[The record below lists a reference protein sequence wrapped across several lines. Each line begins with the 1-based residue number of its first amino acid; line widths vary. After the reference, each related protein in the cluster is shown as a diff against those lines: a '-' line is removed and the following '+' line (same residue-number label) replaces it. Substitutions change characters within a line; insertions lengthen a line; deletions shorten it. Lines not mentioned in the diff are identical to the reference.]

1 MKQIQKIVVLGP
13 ESTGKSTLCAALAAH
28 YQTIWTPEYAR
39 QYLLENG
46 TKYNYEDLLTIAKG
60 QIANEEKSIE
70 LVHQDNTENQGEA
83 TTNKLI
89 VDTNIYVMKVWCEY
103 VFNNCHHYILE
114 QINQRS
120 YDLYL
125 LCDIDLPW
133 TADEMREYPDAGPRI
148 ELFTLYKE
156 LLINQNTP
164 WGIVSG
170 VGAQRTAN
178 AIQLIEEN
186 LKAKNNSQAG
196 PVYTQY
202 LV

>member
-1 MKQIQKIVVLGP
+1 MKPIQKIVVLGP

-39 QYLLENG
+39 SFLSKNG
-46 TKYNYEDLLTIAKG
+46 TKYTYDDLLTIAKG
-60 QIANEEKSIE
+60 QIQKEEEALASLNK
-70 LVHQDNTENQGEA
+70 NTADQ
-83 TTNKLI
+83 TTTKISNKLI
-89 VDTNIYVMKVWCEY
+89 LDTDMYVMKVWCEY

-133 TADEMREYPDAGPRI
+133 AADEMREYPDAGPRI
-148 ELFTLYKE
+148 ELFTIYKE

-170 VGAQRTAN
+170 NGAQRTEN
-178 AIQLIEEN
+178 AIQLID
-186 LKAKNNSQAG
+186 
-196 PVYTQY
+196 QY
-202 LV
+202 LH

>member
-1 MKQIQKIVVLGP
+1 MKPIQKIVVLGP

-39 QYLLENG
+39 QYLSEHG
-46 TKYNYEDLLTIAKG
+46 TKYNYDDLLAIAKG

-70 LVHQDNTENQGEA
+70 LVHQYNTDHQVQA

-89 VDTNIYVMKVWCEY
+89 VDTDMYVMKVWCEY

-114 QINQRS
+114 QINQRN

-133 TADEMREYPDAGPRI
+133 TADEMREYPDEGPRI
-148 ELFTLYKE
+148 ELFTTYKE
-156 LLINQNTP
+156 LLINQKTP

-170 VGAQRTAN
+170 TDTQRTTN
-178 AIQLIEEN
+178 AIQLIEQN
-186 LKAKNNSQAG
+186 LSN
-196 PVYTQY
+196 
-202 LV
+202 

>member
-1 MKQIQKIVVLGP
+1 MKPIQKIVVLGP

-39 QYLLENG
+39 TYLSEHG
-46 TKYNYEDLLTIAKG
+46 TKYSYDDLLTIAKG
-60 QIANEEKSIE
+60 QIQNEENSIE
-70 LVHQDNTENQGEA
+70 LLGQNIENNKSQA
-83 TTNKLI
+83 TNNKLI
-89 VDTNIYVMKVWCEY
+89 VDTDMYVMKVWCEY

-133 TADEMREYPDAGPRI
+133 APDEMREYPDAGPRL
-148 ELFTLYKE
+148 ELFTIYKE

-170 VGAQRTAN
+170 VGAQRTTN
-178 AIQLIEEN
+178 AIQLIDQH
-186 LKAKNNSQAG
+186 L
-196 PVYTQY
+196 
-202 LV
+202 

>member
-1 MKQIQKIVVLGP
+1 MKPIQKIVVLGP

-39 QYLLENG
+39 TYLSEHG
-46 TKYNYEDLLTIAKG
+46 TKYSYDDLLTIAKG
-60 QIANEEKSIE
+60 QIQNEENSIE
-70 LVHQDNTENQGEA
+70 LLGQNIENNKSQA
-83 TTNKLI
+83 TNNKLI
-89 VDTNIYVMKVWCEY
+89 VDTDMYVMKVWCEY

-133 TADEMREYPDAGPRI
+133 AADEMREYPDAGPRL
-148 ELFTLYKE
+148 ELFTIYKE

-170 VGAQRTAN
+170 TGAQRTAN
-178 AIQLIEEN
+178 AIQLIEQH
-186 LKAKNNSQAG
+186 L
-196 PVYTQY
+196 
-202 LV
+202 

>member
-1 MKQIQKIVVLGP
+1 MKPIQKIVVLGP
-13 ESTGKSTLCAALAAH
+13 ESTGKSTLCSALAAH

-39 QYLLENG
+39 AFLSKNG
-46 TKYNYEDLLTIAKG
+46 TKYTYDDLLTIAKG
-60 QIANEEKSIE
+60 QIQKEEEALASLNK
-70 LVHQDNTENQGEA
+70 NTVDQP
-83 TTNKLI
+83 TPKISNKLI
-89 VDTNIYVMKVWCEY
+89 LDTDMYVMKVWCEY

-133 TADEMREYPDAGPRI
+133 AADEMREYPDAGPRL
-148 ELFTLYKE
+148 ELFTIYKE

-170 VGAQRTAN
+170 TGAQRTTN
-178 AIQLIEEN
+178 AIQLIDQH
-186 LKAKNNSQAG
+186 L
-196 PVYTQY
+196 
-202 LV
+202 

>member
-1 MKQIQKIVVLGP
+1 MKPIQKIVVLGP
-13 ESTGKSTLCAALAAH
+13 ESTGKSSLCAALAAH

-39 QYLLENG
+39 QFLAEQG
-46 TKYNYEDLLTIAKG
+46 TKYTYADLLTIAKG
-60 QIANEEKSIE
+60 QIKNEDRSIE
-70 LVHQDNTENQGEA
+70 LLDHKNEDNQGGA

-89 VDTNIYVMKVWCEY
+89 LDTDMYVMKVWCEY

-114 QINQRS
+114 QINHRS

-133 TADEMREYPDAGPRI
+133 TADEMREYPDAGPRL

-156 LLINQNTP
+156 LLINQKTP

-170 VGAQRTAN
+170 TGNQRTEN
-178 AIQLIEEN
+178 AIKLIDQLLPKI
-186 LKAKNNSQAG
+186 
-196 PVYTQY
+196 
-202 LV
+202 

>member
-1 MKQIQKIVVLGP
+1 MNKLQKIVVLGP
-13 ESTGKSTLCAALAAH
+13 ESTGKSTLCATLAAH

-39 QYLLENG
+39 QYLSEHG
-46 TKYNYEDLLTIAKG
+46 TKYNYDDLLTIAKG

-70 LVHQDNTENQGEA
+70 IIHQTNADNQGQA

-89 VDTNIYVMKVWCEY
+89 IDTDMYVMKVWCEY

-114 QINQRS
+114 QINQRN

-133 TADEMREYPDAGPRI
+133 TADEMREYPSEGPRI
-148 ELFTLYKE
+148 ELFTTYKE

-170 VGAQRTAN
+170 SGTQRTTN
-178 AIQLIEEN
+178 AIQLIE
-186 LKAKNNSQAG
+186 
-196 PVYTQY
+196 QY
-202 LV
+202 LSN

>member
-1 MKQIQKIVVLGP
+1 MRPIQKIVVLGP

-39 QYLLENG
+39 QYLSEYG
-46 TKYNYEDLLTIAKG
+46 TKYTYDDLLTIAKG
-60 QIANEEKSIE
+60 QIKNEVKAIQLLE
-70 LVHQDNTENQGEA
+70 QNNADNISQA
-83 TTNKLI
+83 TTKKLI
-89 VDTNIYVMKVWCEY
+89 VDTDMYVMKVWCEY

-133 TADEMREYPDAGPRI
+133 AADEMREYPDAGPRL
-148 ELFTLYKE
+148 ELFTIYKE

-170 VGAQRTAN
+170 AGAQRTTN
-178 AIQLIEEN
+178 AIQLIDQH
-186 LKAKNNSQAG
+186 L
-196 PVYTQY
+196 
-202 LV
+202 

>member
-1 MKQIQKIVVLGP
+1 MKPIQKIVVLGP
-13 ESTGKSTLCAALAAH
+13 ESTGKSSLCAALAAH

-39 QYLLENG
+39 QFLSEQG
-46 TKYNYEDLLTIAKG
+46 TKYTYADLLTIAKG
-60 QIANEEKSIE
+60 QIKNEDRSIE
-70 LVHQDNTENQGEA
+70 LLDQKKEDNQGQA

-89 VDTNIYVMKVWCEY
+89 LDTDMYVMKVWCEY

-133 TADEMREYPDAGPRI
+133 TADEMREYPDAGPRL

-156 LLINQNTP
+156 LLINQKTP

-170 VGAQRTAN
+170 SGDQRTAN
-178 AIQLIEEN
+178 AIQLIN
-186 LKAKNNSQAG
+186 QKLAK
-196 PVYTQY
+196 T
-202 LV
+202 

>member
-1 MKQIQKIVVLGP
+1 MKPIQKIVVLGP
-13 ESTGKSTLCAALAAH
+13 ESTGKSSLCAALAAH

-39 QYLLENG
+39 QFLSEQG
-46 TKYNYEDLLTIAKG
+46 TKYTYADLLTIAKG
-60 QIANEEKSIE
+60 QIKNEDRSIE
-70 LVHQDNTENQGEA
+70 LLEHKNEDNQGQA

-89 VDTNIYVMKVWCEY
+89 LDTDMYVMKVWCEY

-133 TADEMREYPDAGPRI
+133 AADEMREYPDAAPRL

-156 LLINQNTP
+156 LLINQKTP

-170 VGAQRTAN
+170 TGDQRTAN
-178 AIQLIEEN
+178 AIQLINQN
-186 LKAKNNSQAG
+186 L
-196 PVYTQY
+196 
-202 LV
+202 

>member
-1 MKQIQKIVVLGP
+1 MKPIQKIVVLGP
-13 ESTGKSTLCAALAAH
+13 ESTGKSSLCAALAAH

-39 QYLLENG
+39 QFLAEQG
-46 TKYNYEDLLTIAKG
+46 TKYTYADLLTIAKG
-60 QIANEEKSIE
+60 QIKNEDRSIE
-70 LVHQDNTENQGEA
+70 LLEHKNEDNQGQA
-83 TTNKLI
+83 STNKLI
-89 VDTNIYVMKVWCEY
+89 LDTDMYVMKVWCEY

-133 TADEMREYPDAGPRI
+133 TADEMREYPDAGPRL

-156 LLINQNTP
+156 LLINQKTP

-170 VGAQRTAN
+170 TGNQRTEN
-178 AIQLIEEN
+178 AIKLIDQLLPKI
-186 LKAKNNSQAG
+186 
-196 PVYTQY
+196 
-202 LV
+202 

>member
-1 MKQIQKIVVLGP
+1 MRPIQKIVVLGP

-39 QYLLENG
+39 QYLSEHG
-46 TKYNYEDLLTIAKG
+46 TKYTYDDLLTIAKG
-60 QIANEEKSIE
+60 QI
-70 LVHQDNTENQGEA
+70 
-83 TTNKLI
+83 
-89 VDTNIYVMKVWCEY
+89 VDTDMYVMKVWCEY

-186 LKAKNNSQAG
+186 LPK
-196 PVYTQY
+196 T
-202 LV
+202 

>member
-1 MKQIQKIVVLGP
+1 MKPIQKIVVLGP

-39 QYLLENG
+39 AFLSKNG
-46 TKYNYEDLLTIAKG
+46 TKYTYDDLLTIAKG
-60 QIANEEKSIE
+60 QIQKEEEALASLNK
-70 LVHQDNTENQGEA
+70 NTVDQP
-83 TTNKLI
+83 TPKISNKLI
-89 VDTNIYVMKVWCEY
+89 LDTDMYVMKVWCEY

-133 TADEMREYPDAGPRI
+133 ASDEMREYPDAGPRL
-148 ELFTLYKE
+148 ELFTIYKE

-170 VGAQRTAN
+170 TGAQRTTN
-178 AIQLIEEN
+178 AIQLIDQH
-186 LKAKNNSQAG
+186 L
-196 PVYTQY
+196 
-202 LV
+202 

>member
-1 MKQIQKIVVLGP
+1 MKPIQKIVVLGP

-39 QYLLENG
+39 AFLSKNG
-46 TKYNYEDLLTIAKG
+46 TKYTYDDLLTIAKG
-60 QIANEEKSIE
+60 QIQKEEEALASLNK
-70 LVHQDNTENQGEA
+70 NTVDQP
-83 TTNKLI
+83 TPKISNKLI
-89 VDTNIYVMKVWCEY
+89 LDTDMYVMKVWCEY

-133 TADEMREYPDAGPRI
+133 AADEMREYPDAGPRI
-148 ELFTLYKE
+148 ELFTIYRE

-170 VGAQRTAN
+170 TGKERTEN
-178 AIQLIEEN
+178 AIQLID
-186 LKAKNNSQAG
+186 
-196 PVYTQY
+196 QY
-202 LV
+202 L